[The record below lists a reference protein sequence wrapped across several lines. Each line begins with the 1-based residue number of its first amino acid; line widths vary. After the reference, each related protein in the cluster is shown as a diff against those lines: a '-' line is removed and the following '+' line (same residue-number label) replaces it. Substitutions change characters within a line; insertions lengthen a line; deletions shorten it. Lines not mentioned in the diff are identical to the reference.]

1 MAINMNNVHS
11 AAAMCDDQEIAGI
24 LNRLEALVTDDPET
38 EERAALEAAMR
49 EEQQRREDEFCLLS
63 SSGFPR
69 RALHA
74 LDTLPDGETPWKA
87 ARRRVSALVKTPGAI
102 VALHGP
108 CGTGKTVMA
117 SSIARGLTRL
127 GRSCRYSKAY
137 DFCLALRQDEK
148 AREKGVMSRFK
159 RPYFLVLDEFHE
171 LKRSDFA
178 AYSIDRLVDARFQAG
193 KPTCIISNLRAE
205 EVEPALG
212 PAIVSRMHE
221 AGGVITCEWASFREL
236 REEAEQG
243 G

>member
-1 MAINMNNVHS
+1 MTTNY
-11 AAAMCDDQEIAGI
+11 
-24 LNRLEALVTDDPET
+24 
-38 EERAALEAAMR
+38 
-49 EEQQRREDEFCLLS
+49 
-63 SSGFPR
+63 
-69 RALHA
+69 
-74 LDTLPDGETPWKA
+74 DTLNFEIPAGKENKST

-117 SSIARGLTRL
+117 ASIARGLSRL

-137 DFCLALRQDEK
+137 DFCLARRQDEK

-178 AYSIDRLVDARFQAG
+178 AYSIDRLVDARFQSG

-236 REEAEQG
+236 RKELGLG

>member
-1 MAINMNNVHS
+1 MTPEELALISKTASDAAESAAKKVIEANNVK
-11 AAAMCDDQEIAGI
+11 
-24 LNRLEALVTDDPET
+24 VTNDLDSLKKST
-38 EERAALEAAMR
+38 
-49 EEQQRREDEFCLLS
+49 DEN
-63 SSGFPR
+63 
-69 RALHA
+69 
-74 LDTLPDGETPWKA
+74 T
-87 ARRRVSALVKTPGAI
+87 ALVKTPGAI

-178 AYSIDRLVDARFQAG
+178 AYSIDRLVDARFQSG

-221 AGGVITCEWASFREL
+221 AGGVITCEWSSFREL

>member
-1 MAINMNNVHS
+1 MDINMNNVHS
-11 AAAMCDDQEIAGI
+11 AADMCDDQEIAEI

-49 EEQQRREDEFCLLS
+49 EELQRREDEFCLLS

-117 SSIARGLTRL
+117 SSIARGLTSL

>member
-1 MAINMNNVHS
+1 MATNMNNVHS

-49 EEQQRREDEFCLLS
+49 EELQRREDEFCLLS

-87 ARRRVSALVKTPGAI
+87 AMRRVSALVKTPGAI

-221 AGGVITCEWASFREL
+221 AGGVITCEWASYREINYHP
-236 REEAEQG
+236 RE
-243 G
+243 